1 MTGLFNPMTTIN
13 KMVKPFRH
21 PYKGIVVQV
30 DQDPEYIGRIKVN
43 IPELYGEYIETA
55 DGSTAG
61 ILPWIYPRFFG
72 KFAGKFE
79 FSVPEKGEVVEVDF
93 PYENPYLGYYTNKPL
108 AKSIW
113 DTILAIDPEEGQ
125 VIVDRFKQHYPDV
138 YGSIDRNLTGWY
150 VDKVTNEIFIVQ
162 GGKKANITMN
172 SEGSIIVNSPK
183 DMIFTAGENI
193 IFNAGLNI
201 QSTAGENIESTAGT
215 LIKATTPDEIHE
227 LDTSLTINAG
237 SQIDVTTATMNTEA
251 TVNHTGTVTS
261 SGEGKF
267 NNVTVSQHTHVYTIP
282 MHAAGNDDT
291 DPPTSGT

>member
-183 DMIFTAGENI
+183 DMIFTAGN
-193 IFNAGLNI
+193 
-201 QSTAGENIESTAGT
+201 NIEFHAGVKYILTA
-215 LIKATTPDEIHE
+215 PD
-227 LDTSLTINAG
+227 A
-237 SQIDVTTATMNTEA
+237 DVTVSNTL
-251 TVNHTGTVTS
+251 TSSITTTNNTGDINNTGNITNSGTVTS
-261 SGEGKF
+261 TGEGTF
-267 NNVTVSQHTHVYTIP
+267 NNVTVSGHTHTVP
-282 MHAAGNDDT
+282 QS
-291 DPPTSGT
+291 PSGTQESKSPTPGT